1 MPNRT
6 SGQGKPDPEGRARRP
21 GADASTDS
29 RVTMPARKTDFDSKL
44 IGEIAG
50 IMAETGLT
58 EVEIKQ
64 GDSTLRL
71 SKTSGTAAAPVMV
84 SAAPPAAPVAAAPG
98 PAAPAAEPAAAA
110 AAPAAEHPGAVTSPM
125 VGTVYLAPQ
134 PGADPFVSVGDR
146 LGEGDTL
153 MIIEAMKV
161 MNPIPSPRAGTVK
174 AILVS
179 DAQPVEFGDA
189 LIIIE

>member
-1 MPNRT
+1 MP
-6 SGQGKPDPEGRARRP
+6 
-21 GADASTDS
+21 S
-29 RVTMPARKTDFDSKL
+29 RKKDFDSKL

-58 EVEIKQ
+58 EVELRQ
-64 GDSTLRL
+64 GDTTLRL
-71 SKTSGTAAAPVMV
+71 SKVAGLAAAPLVATAPSPPTPATA
-84 SAAPPAAPVAAAPG
+84 SAAPSAPPAS
-98 PAAPAAEPAAAA
+98 PAAPAATG
-110 AAPAAEHPGAVTSPM
+110 APAEHPGAVTSPM

-134 PGADPFVSVGDR
+134 PDADPFVRVGDR
-146 LGEGDTL
+146 IGEGDTL

-161 MNPIPSPRAGTVK
+161 MNPIPSPRSGTVK